1 MSDLHITEYGSEIWK
16 TDTKSHF
23 DRAIEQIS
31 QMDDIDCIIVTGD
44 LSNDG
49 SQWSYSYIDNAFKS
63 IGIPTIC
70 CPGNHDNIVNLKKMN
85 YCSFKQIVHINGWKL
100 LNLDSTIPNM
110 GRGRLNS
117 ETLDY
122 IDNELSTDNAPTII
136 AFHHPSVEPGG
147 WLDRKLLED
156 RDSFNQYI
164 TQKNNVKLVLYGH
177 SHYAIAHKIGA
188 TIFSSAPS
196 IGFAFNKELPKFQ
209 IAKGEEG
216 FNIIE
221 IEGECISIKTIR
233 I

>member
-1 MSDLHITEYGSEIWK
+1 M
-16 TDTKSHF
+16 
-23 DRAIEQIS
+23 
-31 QMDDIDCIIVTGD
+31 
-44 LSNDG
+44 
-49 SQWSYSYIDNAFKS
+49 
-63 IGIPTIC
+63 
-70 CPGNHDNIVNLKKMN
+70 
-85 YCSFKQIVHINGWKL
+85 
-100 LNLDSTIPNM
+100 
-110 GRGRLNS
+110 
-117 ETLDY
+117 
-122 IDNELSTDNAPTII
+122 STDNAPTII

-177 SHYAIAHKIGA
+177 SHYAISHKIGA